1 MNGIGLDFG
10 TTNSALARAAGDGRA
25 VLAQHTTG
33 AGRRTSVFRS
43 ILFFDPNGQEP
54 GLPAPHTCGPDAI
67 AHYLDCDGEGRLMQ
81 SMKSHL
87 ASRSLDATGVYGK
100 RYRLEELIGGIVR
113 DLRRSAE
120 ADLGPLRGPVVAGR
134 PVRFAGA
141 KDDDDDA
148 FAEGRLREALA
159 IGGFEDVRFELEPV
173 AAAWHYEASL
183 DHDEVVLIGD
193 FGGGTSDFCL
203 LEVGPSH
210 KGSGGSERVLGTAGL
225 GLAGDAFDQQIL
237 HRVVS
242 PELGRGSDY
251 RSLFGQ
257 ELPLPAWVFR
267 YLERWHRL
275 SELASPRNLRMLR
288 SYERTALEPER
299 LAALIHLVE
308 CNLGYALYRRVE
320 AAKVDLSAEER
331 TTLAFSH
338 GPIGLAAE
346 VDRERF
352 EGWIEPTIDR
362 VRTCVN
368 GLLADCGADIASI
381 DRVFLTGGSAQV
393 PAVRRFFEQRFGAD
407 RVRSGDHLTSVAS
420 GLALLAG

>member
-1 MNGIGLDFG
+1 MTGIGLDFG
-10 TTNSALARAAGDGRA
+10 TTNSALARTDGDGRA
-25 VLAQHTTG
+25 VLARHPTATG
-33 AGRRTSVFRS
+33 GPTAVFRS
-43 ILFFDPNGQEP
+43 ILFFDPNEQEP

-67 AHYLDCDGEGRLMQ
+67 AHYLECDGEGRLMQ

-87 ASRSLDATGVYGK
+87 ASRSLTSTGVYGTT
-100 RYRLEELIGGIVR
+100 YRLEELIGGIVR

-120 ADLGPLRGPVVAGR
+120 LSLGPLDGAVVAGR
-134 PVRFAGA
+134 PVRFVGA
-141 KDDDDDA
+141 TSDEDDA
-148 FAEGRLREALA
+148 FAEARLRDALA
-159 IGGFEDVRFELEPV
+159 LGGFPEVRFELEPV

-203 LEVGPSH
+203 LEVGPSRR
-210 KGSGGSERVLGTAGL
+210 GTGGSERVLGTSGV
-225 GLAGDAFDQQIL
+225 GLAGDAFDGQIL

-242 PELGRGSDY
+242 PLLGRGAEY

-257 ELPLPAWVFR
+257 DLPIPSWVFR

-288 SYERTALEPER
+288 QYERTALDPGPIG
-299 LAALIHLVE
+299 ALIHLVE
-308 CNLGYALYRRVE
+308 SNLGYALYRRVE
-320 AAKVDLSAEER
+320 AAKVELSSDER
-331 TTLAFSH
+331 TTLTFSH
-338 GPIGLAAE
+338 GPIELAEAL
-346 VDRERF
+346 ERGEF
-352 EGWIEPTIDR
+352 ESWINPAIGQ
-362 VRTCVN
+362 VRTCID
-368 GLLADCGADIASI
+368 GLLSDCGADVADV

-393 PAVRRFFEQRFGAD
+393 PAVRGFFEGRFGAE

>member
-1 MNGIGLDFG
+1 MTGIGLDFG
-10 TTNSALARAAGDGRA
+10 TTNSALARLAGRGRA
-25 VLAQHTTG
+25 ELAQHET
-33 AGRRTSVFRS
+33 ASGRTTSVFRW

-54 GLPAPHTCGPDAI
+54 GQPAPHTCGPDAI

-87 ASRSLDATGVYGK
+87 ASRGLTSTGVYGK
-100 RYRLEELIGGIVR
+100 KYTLEELIGGIVR

-120 ADLGPLRGPVVAGR
+120 RTMGTLSGPVVAGR
-134 PVRFAGA
+134 PVRLVGA
-141 KDDDDDA
+141 RSAEDDA

-159 IGGFEDVRFELEPV
+159 LGGFEDIRFELEPV

-210 KGSGGSERVLGTAGL
+210 RGTGGSERVLGTAGV
-225 GLAGDAFDQQIL
+225 GLAGDAFDRQIL
-237 HRVVS
+237 HRLVS
-242 PELGRGSDY
+242 PELDRGSDY

-257 ELPLPAWVFR
+257 ELPIPSWVFR

-275 SELASPRNLRMLR
+275 SELASPKNLRMLR
-288 SYERTALEPER
+288 EYERTALHPGRIE
-299 LAALIHLVE
+299 ALIHLVE
-308 CNLGYALYRRVE
+308 SNLGYALYRRVE
-320 AAKVDLSAEER
+320 AAKVDLSAEEQ
-331 TTLAFSH
+331 TTMAFSH
-338 GPIGLAAE
+338 GPIELASPMARA
-346 VDRERF
+346 DF
-352 EGWIEPTIDR
+352 EAWIASAIGQ
-362 VRTCVN
+362 VQTCVD
-368 GLLADCGADIASI
+368 GLLSDCGADIGDV

-393 PAVRRFFEQRFGAD
+393 PAVRRLFEDRFGAD